1 MFEFIKLASKG
12 VVTESV
18 RKIEDAKIE
27 VLGRDIEKLV
37 RKHFGGSLA
46 IREVDTGSCNA
57 CEYELCALSNPVYDI
72 SRFGIKFVASPK
84 HADALIVTGPLT
96 RNMKVPLEKAFANV
110 PEPKFVITC
119 GDCAKDGGI
128 FKDSYAVFNGVW
140 KILPVFVHIP
150 GCPPEPIDIMKGIL
164 KALNRIDAEAK

>member
-1 MFEFIKLASKG
+1 MFEFLKLTLKGIATEPIKNGDDVEVELVG
-12 VVTESV
+12 E
-18 RKIEDAKIE
+18 KI
-27 VLGRDIEKLV
+27 LSLV
-37 RKHFGGSLA
+37 RKHFRGSLA

-96 RNMKVPLEKAFANV
+96 RNMKVPLEKAFKNV

-128 FKDSYAVFNGVW
+128 YRGSYAVFNGVGNVV
-140 KILPVFVHIP
+140 PVFIHIP
-150 GCPPEPIDIMKGIL
+150 GCPPEPLDVIKGIL
-164 KALNRIDAEAK
+164 KALERIDNRC